1 MHSVARNRLQERIAA
16 RTARER
22 ETARIEWVARDHF
35 TKLITERMA
44 FEVERVG
51 RGPQALVARQHRAI
65 LLARELQHFGGAER
79 MVVQDVG
86 AEQPEPSRKPDEI
99 AVGGEFWRLVHFCH
113 RSPM

>member
-1 MHSVARNRLQERIAA
+1 MGGARSLREADHGTNGFRGRA
-16 RTARER
+16 RRTRFA
-22 ETARIEWVARDHF
+22 
-35 TKLITERMA
+35 
-44 FEVERVG
+44 
-51 RGPQALVARQHRAI
+51 ALVAREHRAI

-79 MVVQDVG
+79 MVAEDVG